1 MGRQMR
7 LHVYFYVHRA
17 VLYFPVSREGAGEFS
32 ECMHDMD
39 RARIGHGEG
48 GLSKVYRQHT
58 YSIASTHIPA
68 NCKTLE
74 RF

>member
-1 MGRQMR
+1 MMGDGKADVAARVF
-7 LHVYFYVHRA
+7 LCPSYFS
-17 VLYFPVSREGAGEFS
+17 VSREEAGEFS

-58 YSIASTHIPA
+58 YSIASTHIQ
-68 NCKTLE
+68 
-74 RF
+74 